1 MLTDTACRKAK
12 PATDGKERKLADSM
26 GLYLAIRPSGY
37 KVWRFK
43 YRYGPKEKKL
53 VIGSYPAVTLQEAR
67 AARDRARALLDEGI
81 DPAIDKKV
89 RKVIAMTEALDT
101 FESISR
107 CWHAER
113 SKTLSDKYGAEILNR
128 LKDNVFPVFGAL
140 PMKKI
145 TSPMVL
151 AVLRKIEERGAQ
163 EMARRVRGH
172 ISDVF
177 SWAIGHGMADQD
189 PSLVVRKA
197 LMPVDTS
204 KRPAL
209 IEISAAREL
218 LGKVH
223 GAQDARWATR
233 LASTLL
239 ALTAARP
246 GVVRLAERHE
256 FEDLNGPK
264 PIWRISAEKMKLT
277 RQRKRD
283 ATYEFIIPLAPQTVE
298 IVRAAIKDSR
308 SEKYLFAGIYKDV
321 PISDS
326 TISKLYRE
334 NGYAGRHVP
343 HGWRASFSTIMN
355 RIAAEA
361 ERPSDREIVD
371 LMLAHIPRGVEPIYN
386 RYLYMPRRRE
396 IACDWA
402 NLLCEGLPLLTPT
415 SRS

>member
-1 MLTDTACRKAK
+1 
-12 PATDGKERKLADSM
+12 
-26 GLYLAIRPSGY
+26 
-37 KVWRFK
+37 
-43 YRYGPKEKKL
+43 
-53 VIGSYPAVTLQEAR
+53 
-67 AARDRARALLDEGI
+67 
-81 DPAIDKKV
+81 
-89 RKVIAMTEALDT
+89 
-101 FESISR
+101 
-107 CWHAER
+107 
-113 SKTLSDKYGAEILNR
+113 
-128 LKDNVFPVFGAL
+128 
-140 PMKKI
+140 MKKI

-239 ALTAARP
+239 PLTAARP

-256 FEDLNGPK
+256 FEDLHGPK

-386 RYLYMPRRRE
+386 RYLYMPPDHRGRPRMTARSFGEKALSLVSAMGAALSARDAANGSSPRSGQPVWRNSYYEGQFENRLWRPVGIGRQRGTRRGAARLKGAVIKAAE
-396 IACDWA
+396 ALDLRTRKARKSKTPDCF
-402 NLLCEGLPLLTPT
+402 EG
-415 SRS
+415 